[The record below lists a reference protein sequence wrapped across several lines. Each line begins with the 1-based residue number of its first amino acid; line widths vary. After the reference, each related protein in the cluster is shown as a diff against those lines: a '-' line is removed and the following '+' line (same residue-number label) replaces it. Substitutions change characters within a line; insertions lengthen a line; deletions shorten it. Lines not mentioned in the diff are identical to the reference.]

1 MRKAILGFLITFL
14 TIQLTFSQIGYGY
27 TGDKRANIDDWSKMA
42 KEYRNNGQR
51 SLDESEFDKVIDRV
65 REKAARELGW
75 SSYAEMIA
83 ERKKKKKQL
92 RAERKMREL
101 KNRLEKRRIRK
112 DLRDYKKS
120 LRLKKKKKPTEKSID
135 D

>member
-1 MRKAILGFLITFL
+1 MKKALLVFLITVL

-42 KEYRNNGQR
+42 KEFRNNGQR
-51 SLDESEFDKVIDRV
+51 ALDESEFDKLTDRV

-92 RAERKMREL
+92 RAERKIQEL